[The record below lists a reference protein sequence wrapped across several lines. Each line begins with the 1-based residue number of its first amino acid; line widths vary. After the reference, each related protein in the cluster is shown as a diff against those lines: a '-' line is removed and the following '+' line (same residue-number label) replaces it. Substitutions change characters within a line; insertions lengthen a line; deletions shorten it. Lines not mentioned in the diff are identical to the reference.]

1 MTEFLCGRLCF
12 LQNNEFPNDVY
23 AMGSMIVGA
32 TMEVTIYPKRKS
44 VFILI
49 P

>member
-1 MTEFLCGRLCF
+1 MTEFLCGRLGF

-44 VFILI
+44 VFILT